1 MGSISSV
8 LKLVLKKLVVMS
20 WYFRN
25 TT

>member
-1 MGSISSV
+1 MGCISSV